1 MRYLVQKFGNK
12 PVFSDT
18 SVGFPNIVAK
28 SVGEEIE
35 SRILNHRNPLTSH
48 RGLCVRQVYLVLWNE
63 VCILLY
69 PFDQRFRCVWHIQAS
84 HTQARLEN
92 YFVDWCS
99 QAVSQRA

>member
-1 MRYLVQKFGNK
+1 MRYLILKFGNK

-28 SVGEEIE
+28 SLGEEIE
-35 SRILNHRNPLTSH
+35 SRILNHRNPLTYL

-84 HTQARLEN
+84 HTQASLEN
-92 YFVDWCS
+92 DLVCWDF